1 MGVSPEVPDP
11 ARGSRGAASP
21 AVPLYRAMS
30 GGTHRVRIDERSLNE
45 LITESQDLQVDALR
59 GIRETLPQLADIREA
74 RRGQEVDQDE
84 IVRFNA
90 GRRRALARMGL
101 GTAAGGLIAGGF
113 GGMFAGILASPA
125 RADTPLDIQI
135 LQTASSLERLAV
147 NTYKTALT
155 LPFIKNG
162 NAVVVKFAQTTMTQH
177 TQHMQAFQNQTT
189 TLGGKAQDQ
198 PNPTFASVV
207 TKAAPGLKAP
217 LDVVNLAASLEK
229 VATDTYLVN
238 LSQFTSSNADAKAL
252 MGSVMGVEAQHLA
265 TLRAVGALLSGGAPE
280 LIKIP
285 LGADLAK
292 LPAAAG
298 SVAFPDAFEKTTTDG
313 IATPESGAV
322 K

>member
-1 MGVSPEVPDP
+1 
-11 ARGSRGAASP
+11 
-21 AVPLYRAMS
+21 
-30 GGTHRVRIDERSLNE
+30 VRIDERSLDE

-59 GIRETLPQLADIREA
+59 GIRETLPELAEIREE

-84 IVRFNA
+84 IARFNA
-90 GRRRALARMGL
+90 GRRQVLSRMGF
-101 GTAAGGLIAGGF
+101 GAATTGLIAGGF
-113 GGMFAGILASPA
+113 GGLFAGILASPA

-135 LQTASSLERLAV
+135 LQTASSLEVLAV

-162 NAVVVKFAQTTMTQH
+162 NKVVVKFAQTTMAQH
-177 TQHMQAFQNQTT
+177 SQHLDAFQNQTT
-189 TLGGKAQDQ
+189 TLGGKSQDQ
-198 PNPTFASVV
+198 PNPTFAAVV

-217 LDVVNLAASLEK
+217 LDVVNLASSLEK

-238 LSQFTSSNADAKAL
+238 LSMFTDTKSKAL

-265 TLRAVGALLSGGAPE
+265 TLRAVGALLSGGAPQ

-298 SVAFPDAFEKTTTDG
+298 SVAFPDAFEQTTTDG
-313 IATPESGAV
+313 VASPTSGAV
-322 K
+322 S